1 MADGAS
7 GQKKY
12 LDPIRDDTR
21 MNKKI
26 GISLI
31 LGLAVSILA
40 LYLAFRNVPFNDLV
54 IYLASIN
61 YVWIPPAV
69 VVVLLSFALRAYR
82 WKIILESAGKIGFWQ
97 SFHPLMIGFM
107 INCILPGRVGEVA
120 RPAILQKKE
129 NIPFTTGLATVA
141 AERVFDVGMLII
153 LFAVILAT
161 IQIDPNLDIV
171 FGKYHLNKTTLMTV
185 GKGTFELLLLLIIG
199 IAMVAFNKTRN
210 VIKDLITRMPGMFFF
225 AGPDLKKKIQKKI
238 CDPLVSI
245 VENLATGFKLVKY
258 PMKICACFSLSVAI
272 WGLAAFSYFLVSL
285 GCPGIELSFIEITAI
300 MVIICFFIALP
311 SVPGYWGIWEAGGV
325 FALLLFGVSSKDAAG
340 FTLANHAIQII
351 PVILVGLI
359 SAMVTSVNILQ
370 VSYKERTSSI
380 LNPDNSESNKD

>member
-1 MADGAS
+1 M
-7 GQKKY
+7 
-12 LDPIRDDTR
+12 DPICYDTR

-40 LYLAFRNVPFNDLV
+40 LYLAFRNVPFNDLI

-61 YVWIPPAV
+61 YVWILPAV
-69 VVVLLSFALRAYR
+69 VVLLLSFALRAYR
-82 WKIILESAGKIGFWQ
+82 WKIILESAGKIRFWE

-120 RPAILQKKE
+120 RPVILQKKE
-129 NIPFTTGLATVA
+129 NIPFSTGLATVG
-141 AERVFDVGMLII
+141 AERVFDVGILII
-153 LFAVILAT
+153 LFAVLLAT
-161 IQIDPNLDIV
+161 IEIDPNLNIV
-171 FGKYHLNKTTLMTV
+171 FGKYHLNKTTFMTV
-185 GKGTFELLLLLIIG
+185 GKGTFKLLLLLIVG
-199 IAMVAFNKTRN
+199 IALVAFNKTRK
-210 VIKDLITRMPGMFFF
+210 VIKDLIIRMPAIFFF

-238 CDPLVSI
+238 CGPLVSI
-245 VENLATGFKLVKY
+245 VEDIATGFTLVKY
-258 PMKICACFSLSVAI
+258 PMKICACFSLSVVI
-272 WGLAAFSYFLVSL
+272 WGLAAFSYYLVSL

-325 FALLLFGVSSKDAAG
+325 FALLLFGVSTKDAAG
-340 FTLANHAIQII
+340 FTLANHAIQIF
-351 PVILVGLI
+351 PVIVVGLI

-370 VSYKERTSSI
+370 VSYEKKTHCVPNSGE
-380 LNPDNSESNKD
+380 SESNKIQ

>member
-1 MADGAS
+1 M
-7 GQKKY
+7 
-12 LDPIRDDTR
+12 DPICDDTP

-31 LGLAVSILA
+31 LGLAVSILT
-40 LYLAFRNVPFNDLV
+40 LYLAFRNVPFNDLI

-61 YVWIPPAV
+61 YVWIVPAV
-69 VVVLLSFALRAYR
+69 AVILLSFALRAYR

-107 INCILPGRVGEVA
+107 INCILPARVGEVA
-120 RPAILQKKE
+120 RPVILQKKE
-129 NIPFTTGLATVA
+129 NIPFSTGLATVA
-141 AERVFDVGMLII
+141 SERVFDISILII
-153 LFAVILAT
+153 LFAVLLAT

-185 GKGTFELLLLLIIG
+185 GKGTFKLLLLLIAG
-199 IAMVAFNKTRN
+199 IALVAFSKTRN
-210 VIKDLITRMPGMFFF
+210 VINGFIKRIPRMLFF
-225 AGPDLKKKIQKKI
+225 AGPDLKKKIQKNI
-238 CDPLVSI
+238 CDPMVSV
-245 VENLATGFKLVKY
+245 VENFATGFTLVKY
-258 PMKICACFSLSVAI
+258 PLKICACFGLSVVI
-272 WGLAAFSYFLVSL
+272 WGLAAFSYYLVSL

-300 MVIICFFIALP
+300 MIIICFFIALP

-340 FTLANHAIQII
+340 FTLANHAIQIF
-351 PVILVGLI
+351 PVIFVGLI

-370 VSYKERTSSI
+370 VSYEERTRVI
-380 LNPDNSESNKD
+380 LNPDDSKSNRG